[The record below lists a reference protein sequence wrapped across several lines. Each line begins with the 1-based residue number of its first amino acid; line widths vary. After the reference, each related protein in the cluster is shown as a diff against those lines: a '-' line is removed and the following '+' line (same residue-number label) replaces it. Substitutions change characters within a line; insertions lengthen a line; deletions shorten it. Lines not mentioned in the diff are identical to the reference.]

1 MTNEYKLYRDLDHDG
16 DGRLTRN
23 EIKGF
28 LLNLPD
34 RKGEVE
40 RFLEIADEDNKGFV
54 LLEGETT
61 QYSIITDILASKSK

>member
-1 MTNEYKLYRDLDHDG
+1 MR
-16 DGRLTRN
+16 
-23 EIKGF
+23 GF

>member
-1 MTNEYKLYRDLDHDG
+1 MKNTYKLYRDLDHDR

-61 QYSIITDILASKSK
+61 

>member
-1 MTNEYKLYRDLDHDG
+1 M
-16 DGRLTRN
+16 
-23 EIKGF
+23 
-28 LLNLPD
+28 NLPD

-61 QYSIITDILASKSK
+61 QYSIITDILARKSK